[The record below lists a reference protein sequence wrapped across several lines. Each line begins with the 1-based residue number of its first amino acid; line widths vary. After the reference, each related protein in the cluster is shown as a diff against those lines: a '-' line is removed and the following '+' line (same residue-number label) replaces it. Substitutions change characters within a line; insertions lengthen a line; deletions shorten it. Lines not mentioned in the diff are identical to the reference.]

1 MTNPYLK
8 AAFLDI
14 FESVGYPKKRLKE
27 RLNKF
32 KELENELKSTDYTF
46 SENTKLHV
54 EILEKLTNDEVV
66 KLDGNDLIKI
76 QKIVNKEFGIKLN
89 EIK

>member
-1 MTNPYLK
+1 MNINKMTNPHLK

-14 FESVGYPKKRLKE
+14 FESVGYPKERLKE

-32 KELENELKSTDYTF
+32 KKLEKELKSTDYTF

-54 EILEKLTNDEVV
+54 EMLEKLTD
-66 KLDGNDLIKI
+66 
-76 QKIVNKEFGIKLN
+76 
-89 EIK
+89 